1 MQQRRIEGFI
11 FGNAESR
18 YLSFARENPAL
29 LNRVSVSH
37 LASFLG
43 IERQSLTRIRKR
55 LVTS

>member
-18 YLSFARENPAL
+18 YLSFVRENPAL